1 MSVDL
6 LLALLA
12 LLILVNYWLSRS
24 VLYPPFLFCGMWLLD
39 FTLYRLDLTPTD
51 PIHANT
57 LAIIALG
64 AVLFSAGGVIAMLA
78 PRALVETRFIL
89 TRFPPRNEL
98 VKPLLMVFLGCG
110 IPVQMYYLVRSAS
123 QGVGATIF
131 QRARTAGMVADA
143 APSPIL
149 AYFTLWALYAAPL
162 FLIERRDRDFW
173 LMTVIAFMASILST
187 GRLPI
192 LMLLSALVCVQLM
205 VTRRQTFWAA
215 LKFVR
220 IPMALFFFLYFGLI
234 FVTKDTSVFNESIA
248 TILLLFLV
256 GYIVGPTVAF
266 DYFLSH
272 RQDYAA
278 APHHT
283 FKFFLSI
290 ASALH
295 FVAYVPAPPES
306 FVFVPF
312 PTNVFTVYRYYV
324 ADFGLY
330 GALLAITLIGL
341 FQTLLY
347 RKARTGSELGI
358 YFFAITLFAVFMS
371 IFSDEYA
378 AFGAYIDSLSF
389 AAIYIVLRSI
399 PMRVLPRL
407 ESGYGVN

>member
-1 MSVDL
+1 VSVDL
-6 LLALLA
+6 VIALLA
-12 LLILVNYWLSRS
+12 LLVLVNYWISRS

-39 FTLYRLDLTPTD
+39 LSLYWLDLTPMD
-51 PIHANT
+51 PIHSNT
-57 LAIIALG
+57 LGIVAMG
-64 AVLFSAGGVIAMLA
+64 AMLFSAGGAIAMLA
-78 PRALVETRFIL
+78 PRALVETRLIL

-98 VKPLLMVFLGCG
+98 VKPALIGFLALG
-110 IPVQMYYLVRSAS
+110 IPMQLYFLVRSAS
-123 QGVGATIF
+123 AGVGNTLF
-131 QRARTAGMVADA
+131 QRARTAGAEGA
-143 APSPIL
+143 GPPIL
-149 AYFTLWALYAAPL
+149 TYFTLWALYAAPL
-162 FLIERRDRDFW
+162 FLIEKRDRNFW
-173 LMTVIAFMASILST
+173 LMTAIAFAASVLST

-192 LMLLSALVCVQLM
+192 LMLLSALVCVQLI
-205 VTRRQTFWAA
+205 VTNKQRFWVA

-220 IPMALFFFLYFGLI
+220 IPMFLFLVLYFGLI
-234 FVTKDTSVFNESIA
+234 FVTKDTSVFGESVA
-248 TILLLFLV
+248 MVMLLFLV
-256 GYIVGPTVAF
+256 GYIVGPTIAF
-266 DYFLSH
+266 DYFLAH
-272 RQDYAA
+272 RRDYAA

-295 FVAYVPAPPES
+295 FVVYVPAPVED
-306 FVFVPF
+306 FVEVPF

-324 ADFGLY
+324 GDFGIY

-378 AFGAYIDSLSF
+378 AFGSYIDSLSF

-407 ESGYGVN
+407 ESGYSVNA

>member
-12 LLILVNYWLSRS
+12 LLVLVNYWISRS

-39 FTLYRLDLTPTD
+39 FSLYWLDLTPLD
-51 PIHANT
+51 PIHSNT
-57 LAIIALG
+57 LAIVALG

-78 PRALVETRFIL
+78 PRALVETRLIL

-98 VKPLLMVFLGCG
+98 VKPMLMVFLGCG
-110 IPVQMYYLVRSAS
+110 IPLQMYYLVRSAAS
-123 QGVGATIF
+123 GVGNNLF
-131 QRARTAGMVADA
+131 QRARTAGIDA
-143 APSPIL
+143 GPPIL
-149 AYFTLWALYAAPL
+149 TYFTLWALYAAPL
-162 FLIERRDRDFW
+162 FLIERRDRSFW
-173 LMTVIAFMASILST
+173 LMTVIAFMASVLST

-205 VTRRQTFWAA
+205 LTRRQTFWAA

-220 IPMALFFFLYFGLI
+220 IPMLLFFVLYFGLI

-248 TILLLFLV
+248 AILLLFLV

-272 RQDYAA
+272 RQDYAD

-283 FKFFLSI
+283 FKFFLSV

-295 FVAYVPAPPES
+295 LVVYVPAPPES

-324 ADFGLY
+324 GDFGIY
-330 GALLAITLIGL
+330 GALLTIMLIGL
-341 FQTLLY
+341 LQTLLY

-378 AFGAYIDSLSF
+378 AFGAYIDSVSF

>member
-1 MSVDL
+1 VNIDL
-6 LLALLA
+6 VITLLALLVF
-12 LLILVNYWLSRS
+12 VNYWVNRS
-24 VLYPPFLFCGMWLLD
+24 VLYPPFLFCGMWLMDLA
-39 FTLYRLDLTPTD
+39 LYRLDLTPMD
-51 PIHANT
+51 PIHSNT
-57 LAIIALG
+57 LGIIAMG
-64 AVLFSAGGVIAMLA
+64 AVLFSGGGLMAMLA
-78 PRALVETRFIL
+78 PRALIETRLIL

-98 VKPLLMVFLGCG
+98 LKPMLMAFLALG
-110 IPVQMYYLVRSAS
+110 IPVQAYYLVHNAA
-123 QGVGATIF
+123 QGVGNTLF
-131 QRARTAGMVADA
+131 QRARTAGMAGA

-149 AYFTLWALYAAPL
+149 VYFNLWALYAAPL
-162 FLIERRDRDFW
+162 FLIDKRDRNFW
-173 LMTVIAFMASILST
+173 LMTAIAFAASILST

-192 LMLLSALVCVQLM
+192 LMLLSALVCVQLI
-205 VTRRQTFWAA
+205 VTQKQTFWVA

-220 IPMALFFFLYFGLI
+220 IPMLLFLVLYFGLI
-234 FVTKDTSVFNESIA
+234 FVTKDTSVFGESVA
-248 TILLLFLV
+248 TVMLLFLV
-256 GYIVGPTVAF
+256 GYIVGPTIAF
-266 DYFLSH
+266 DYFLAH
-272 RQDYAA
+272 RHDYAD

-295 FVAYVPAPPES
+295 LVVYLPAPVED
-306 FVFVPF
+306 FVEVPF

-330 GALLAITLIGL
+330 GALLAILLIGF
-341 FQTLLY
+341 FQTLLF

-358 YFFAITLFAVFMS
+358 YFYAITLFAVFMS